1 MLTDDHEAVALRR
14 LQDSDNPPVYDVG
27 HSGAILG
34 VFSFS
39 QIDACKRH
47 DCILW
52 FWLEGKLFYKDV
64 GRQDHWVAAYMPHGH
79 MLLNSCRRAQCIS
92 DPGRGGT
99 ESPGFC
105 QSRLKYSSTEDL
117 ACGRSSRPRNQRR
130 RSQWGFSVRRT
141 APRAASVM

>member
-34 VFSFS
+34 GFSFS

-64 GRQDHWVAAYMPHGH
+64 GRQDHWAAAYTPHGH
-79 MLLNSCRRAQCIS
+79 MLLNSCRRVTS
-92 DPGRGGT
+92 
-99 ESPGFC
+99 
-105 QSRLKYSSTEDL
+105 
-117 ACGRSSRPRNQRR
+117 RSSKQIDVTDSIRLRF
-130 RSQWGFSVRRT
+130 G
-141 APRAASVM
+141 